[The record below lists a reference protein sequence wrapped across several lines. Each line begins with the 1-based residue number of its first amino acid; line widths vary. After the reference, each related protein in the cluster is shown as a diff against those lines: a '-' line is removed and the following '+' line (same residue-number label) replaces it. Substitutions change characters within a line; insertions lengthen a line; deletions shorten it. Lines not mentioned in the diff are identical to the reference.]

1 MSTRNETL
9 LKNKRRRARVA
20 RIKVGIVL
28 TLFFWMLISVCST
41 VYLLIKV
48 HNLQT
53 QMDYLMEHFTVND
66 EVSVDVNTT
75 PETEST
81 EVSYNT
87 DMDESIEEDYPIA
100 NAVGFSDN
108 LAKEGDSLKAYLTFD
123 DGPSENTAE
132 ILDILKEYGVKATF
146 FVVGREDAAS
156 KALYKRIVDEG
167 HTLAMHSYSHRY
179 SELYSSVESFE
190 EDFSKIQNLLY
201 EATGE
206 ECLFY
211 RFPGGS
217 SNQVNNDDMA
227 ECISFLNS
235 QGITYFDWN
244 VSNGDATSQ
253 VYTSEELVENVMK
266 DVVKYKTSIV
276 LMHDTSEKVKTVQ
289 SLSTLIE
296 RLNSENIEI
305 LPIDENTTV
314 IQHIAASSVE

>member
-9 LKNKRRRARVA
+9 TKNKKRRARVT
-20 RIKVGIVL
+20 RIKVGIIL
-28 TLFFWMLISVCST
+28 TLFLWMIISVVSI
-41 VYLLIKV
+41 VYLFVKV
-48 HNLQT
+48 HNMQLQL
-53 QMDYLMEHFTVND
+53 DYLMEHFTV
-66 EVSVDVNTT
+66 S
-75 PETEST
+75 ESGEDIGEISEEADT

-87 DMDESIEEDYPIA
+87 DIDESIEEDYPIA

-108 LAKEGDSLKAYLTFD
+108 LASEGDTLKAYLTFD
-123 DGPSENTAE
+123 DGPSNNTAE
-132 ILDILKEYGVKATF
+132 ILDILKEYDVKATF
-146 FVVGREDAAS
+146 FVIGQEDEQS
-156 KALYKRIVDEG
+156 KALYQRIVDEG
-167 HTLAMHSYSHRY
+167 HTLAMHSYSHKY
-179 SELYSSVESFE
+179 SELYSSVEAFE

-201 EATGE
+201 DVTGE
-206 ECLFY
+206 ECLYY

-276 LMHDTSEKVKTVQ
+276 LMHDTSEKEKTVQ
-289 SLSTLIE
+289 SLRTLIE
-296 RLNSENIEI
+296 RLKAENIEI

-314 IQHIAASSVE
+314 IQHIAANSVE